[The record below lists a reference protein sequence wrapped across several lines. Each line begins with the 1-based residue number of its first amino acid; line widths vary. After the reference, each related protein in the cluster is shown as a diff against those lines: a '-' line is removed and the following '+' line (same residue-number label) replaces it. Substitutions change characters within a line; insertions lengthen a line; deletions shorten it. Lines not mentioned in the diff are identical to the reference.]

1 MPYRCVSCGHLYD
14 DNDPQVLKGCEHC
27 GGKLFVYVPKEVEV
41 EKVEEKV
48 SIEIKEREE
57 GKIDLTVKS
66 GSEEISIE
74 GVETIIV
81 EEPGTYIIDV
91 DKLMKGHPIV
101 LKTEEGTYRVYLP
114 SLFGKQRKKV

>member
-1 MPYRCVSCGHLYD
+1 MPYRCVNCGRLYE
-14 DNDPQVLKGCEHC
+14 DNDPQVLKGCEDC
-27 GGKLFVYVPKEVEV
+27 GGKLFVYVPKEMEV
-41 EKVEEKV
+41 EKVEKEV
-48 SIEIKEREE
+48 SIEIKERGE

-101 LKTEEGTYRVYLP
+101 LKTDDGTYRVYLP
-114 SLFGKQRKKV
+114 SLFGKRSKKV